1 MLITLPNAYG
11 DAITNMA
18 IDAALMHTL
27 AAETAVFRHYA
38 WTEPAITFGYSQKL
52 ATVRTQFPEKL
63 QFCRRLTGGGIV
75 DHRNDWTYSL
85 LLPRKSNV
93 GQKLPVIIY
102 KELHSC
108 ILKALA
114 SLGVT
119 SQLAPCPRA
128 CKASEQE
135 ISATSNQCFIQASA
149 DDVLRPDGKKIAGAA
164 LKRTQDT
171 LLLQGSIDRASL
183 PPTFDFATF
192 QINFIKE
199 ICIQWETS
207 ETQLDDL
214 RVLFDGERIQLEKT
228 RFASPE
234 WLGKY

>member
-1 MLITLPNAYG
+1 MLINLPNAYG

-27 AAETAVFRHYA
+27 PSETAVFRHYA

-85 LLPRKSNV
+85 LWPRKSTV
-93 GQKLPVIIY
+93 GQKLPVVIY

-108 ILKALA
+108 ILNALA

-119 SQLAPCPRA
+119 GLLAPCPRA
-128 CKASEQE
+128 CKTKKQE
-135 ISATSNQCFIQASA
+135 IPATSNQCFVQASA
-149 DDVLRPDGKKIAGAA
+149 DDVLRSDGKKIAGAA
-164 LKRTQDT
+164 LKRTQDA

-183 PPTFDFATF
+183 PEAFDYATF
-192 QINFIKE
+192 QTNLIKE
-199 ICIQWETS
+199 ICTQWETS
-207 ETQLDDL
+207 ETQPDDL
-214 RVLFDGERIQLEKT
+214 RVLIDGERIQLEKK

-234 WLGKY
+234 WLEKH